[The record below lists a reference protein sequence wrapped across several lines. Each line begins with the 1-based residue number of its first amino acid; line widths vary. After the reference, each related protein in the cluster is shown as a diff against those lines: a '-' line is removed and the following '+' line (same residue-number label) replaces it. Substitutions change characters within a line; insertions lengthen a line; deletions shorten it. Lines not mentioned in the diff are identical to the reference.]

1 MFNKDDAFITNQNT
15 AIEIT
20 YQQFI
25 AYCIKTDS
33 NFSVE
38 NYMSDNK
45 SKKLEV
51 KLSKI
56 YKSSKA
62 NEVKLKTY
70 LENAKRSIKR

>member
-1 MFNKDDAFITNQNT
+1 M
-15 AIEIT
+15 
-20 YQQFI
+20 
-25 AYCIKTDS
+25 S
-33 NFSVE
+33 N
-38 NYMSDNK
+38 NK